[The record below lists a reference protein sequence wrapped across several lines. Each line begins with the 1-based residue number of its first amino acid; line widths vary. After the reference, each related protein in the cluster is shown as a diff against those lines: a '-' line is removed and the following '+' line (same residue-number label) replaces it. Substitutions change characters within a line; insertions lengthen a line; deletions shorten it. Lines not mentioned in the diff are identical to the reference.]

1 MLLNACPPV
10 RLLACLIAGGLSL
23 APVAGWTADID
34 GSADHPLI
42 PRYGGSEI
50 IAYDQTTF
58 DTYNLFIAP
67 ATTYGGLDANL
78 DHTLPLEGLIT
89 EIVYRIP
96 EDRTPLEVMRNY
108 ELALQELGFEAL
120 FQCEAERCG
129 GRNFNHSMP
138 YNMALAENYAEQ
150 RFLSARLSDGEAEIY
165 VSLYVTRNTSSG
177 GANAGRT
184 FARLDVIE
192 RTAMEINMEV
202 VDRHAMAEEIAA
214 TGHVAL
220 HAILFEFDSAV
231 LRPEADE
238 QIGEMASY
246 VTANPERTFMVV
258 GHTDNQGAI
267 DYNLGLSQ
275 RRAEAVVE
283 TLATAHAID
292 RARLIPVGVGMAAP
306 ITTNAT
312 EDGRSQNRRVELV
325 VR

>member
-1 MLLNACPPV
+1 MSLIARTPA
-10 RLLACLIAGGLSL
+10 RLFACLALGGLSL
-23 APVAGWTADID
+23 ATTAGRAADID

-50 IAYDQTTF
+50 IAYDQTSY
-58 DTYNLFIAP
+58 DAYNLFIAP
-67 ATTYGGLDANL
+67 ATAYGGLDANL
-78 DHTLPLEGLIT
+78 DHTLPLEGTIT
-89 EIVYRIP
+89 GIVYRIP

-108 ELALQELGFEAL
+108 ELALEDLGFEAL
-120 FQCEAERCG
+120 FQCEADRCG
-129 GRNFNHSMP
+129 GRNFNHAIP
-138 YNMALAENYAEQ
+138 YNMALAENHAEQ

-165 VSLYVTRNTSSG
+165 VSLYVTRNTSGG

-220 HAILFEFDSAV
+220 HAILFEFDSDV

-238 QIGEMASY
+238 QIAEMASY
-246 VTANPERTFMVV
+246 VAANPDRSFMVV
-258 GHTDNQGAI
+258 GHTDNQGAV

-275 RRAEAVVE
+275 RRAEAVVA
-283 TLATAHAID
+283 TLAATHTID
-292 RARLIPVGVGMAAP
+292 RTRLIPVGVGMAAP
-306 ITTNAT
+306 IASNAT

-325 VR
+325 LR